1 MTRKE
6 LGEGT
11 ERNVSRAV
19 GLSAGRARPSAAG
32 KTSVDPSA
40 GDSSRPHIL
49 VVEDNAD
56 TRTLVNHLLRKSYYV
71 RCVDDA
77 DQALEHVARLRFD
90 AILVDIN
97 LGKGKSGEDVLHA
110 IKSQPGYE
118 ETPVVAVT
126 AYAMPGDR
134 ERFFAEGFDEYV
146 SKPFSKQR
154 LLEALEGVL
163 A

>member
-1 MTRKE
+1 MIWKE
-6 LGEGT
+6 NRGE
-11 ERNVSRAV
+11 
-19 GLSAGRARPSAAG
+19 AGRHASQIERSAVPDAASSATRNLVREPDADRPY
-32 KTSVDPSA
+32 V
-40 GDSSRPHIL
+40 L

-56 TRTLVNHLLRKSYYV
+56 TRTLVNHLLRKSYRV
-71 RCVDDA
+71 HCVDDA
-77 DQALEHVARLRFD
+77 DQALRHIARSHFD

-110 IKSQPGYE
+110 IKSTPGHQQ
-118 ETPVVAVT
+118 TPVVAVT

-154 LLEALEGVL
+154 LLEAIEGVL